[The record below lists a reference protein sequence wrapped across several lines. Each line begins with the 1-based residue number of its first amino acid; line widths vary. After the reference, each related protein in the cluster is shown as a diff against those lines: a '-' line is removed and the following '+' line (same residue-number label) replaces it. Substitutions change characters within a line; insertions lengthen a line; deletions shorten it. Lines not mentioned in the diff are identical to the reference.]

1 MICIFNS
8 NWKVKNINVL
18 SGKVGKWESSVFV
31 VKEKNILVAKKNCE
45 NICIIRYYSV
55 SLQHSCKTDKT
66 QRNLR
71 SYRVV
76 NFS

>member
-1 MICIFNS
+1 MS
-8 NWKVKNINVL
+8 KVEKWK
-18 SGKVGKWESSVFV
+18 SGKPRGGIE
-31 VKEKNILVAKKNCE
+31 VKSLQIKQKNNCE
-45 NICIIRYYSV
+45 NICIIRSYFV
-55 SLQHSCKTDKT
+55 SLQQSCKTDKT